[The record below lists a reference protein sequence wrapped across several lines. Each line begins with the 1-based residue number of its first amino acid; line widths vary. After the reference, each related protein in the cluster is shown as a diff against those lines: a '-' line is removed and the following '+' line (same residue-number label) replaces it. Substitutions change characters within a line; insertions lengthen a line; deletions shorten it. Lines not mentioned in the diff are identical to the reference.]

1 MLPTLVSSR
10 VPPSLADARTAQVS
24 SVVLRAHTPLETS
37 QLSTMYYCSTSP
49 PRTLAT
55 LPSTVPTKQGNTRH
69 LPAVVRPSPVAVVLA
84 VFGDAVLVAVAG
96 TSRGRRCVVLLV
108 WRLLLLIL
116 VVVPREAKLRESGSK
131 RFVDGQHHSHK
142 KLLRKVGEHT
152 HACPNVGEK
161 VPQDPRQEGLKLGAA
176 TVERLLICRTERVWW
191 GVVRSPILILSLL
204 SISMSSRPLLN
215 LSSAGSASRKCLGCQ
230 PAGVRSSKYHSCSSA
245 GEDRFWT
252 LRKHQKR
259 HPEVEDDFGSSER
272 YALRRKGRVLP
283 ERCTRNPRLAGK
295 GRERHRD
302 GFKRATIQNPE
313 LILMKGR
320 TAVHGNGPPCPAS
333 RSSERYTRGE
343 T

>member
-10 VPPSLADARTAQVS
+10 VPPSLTDARTVQDS
-24 SVVLRAHTPLETS
+24 SVVLRTRTPLETS
-37 QLSTMYYCSTSP
+37 QLSTVYYCSTSP

-55 LPSTVPTKQGNTRH
+55 LPNTVPTKQGDTRH

-142 KLLRKVGEHT
+142 KWLRRVGEHSR
-152 HACPNVGEK
+152 ACPTMGEN
-161 VPQDPRQEGLKLGAA
+161 VPQDPRQEGPKLGAA
-176 TVERLLICRTERVWW
+176 TVERLLNCRTERVWW

-204 SISMSSRPLLN
+204 SISTSSRPLLN

-252 LRKHQKR
+252 LQKHQKR
-259 HPEVEDDFGSSER
+259 HPEVVEDDFGS
-272 YALRRKGRVLP
+272 RKV
-283 ERCTRNPRLAGK
+283 RLATERARPSRK
-295 GRERHRD
+295 VYLKPETRREREERHCD
-302 GFKRATIQNPE
+302 GFKQATIQKP
-313 LILMKGR
+313 
-320 TAVHGNGPPCPAS
+320 
-333 RSSERYTRGE
+333 
-343 T
+343 